1 MDFHQYTDIMNAATY
16 VSFLISPIILVV
28 TFIMI
33 RYRYRPKNWNNIGKA
48 ALSGLVGVL
57 FLLIADYIMDLIWH
71 GNLFNLRRMTFYVFV
86 VVAFSAELGKL
97 LPLRMYFYNKPGF
110 KGPFESIRYS
120 IIISLCYSMI
130 AVLLFAFDI
139 VGTDKIKTPL
149 LFLYSYPFANIFFG
163 IVMGFFVGLG
173 KMRKNI
179 LIDESVA
186 LFITSFFH
194 GLFYFC
200 FISSDIRLFVVTT
213 IGFIIIGIMLLVKS
227 LSFVTDK
234 DQAV

>member
-1 MDFHQYTDIMNAATY
+1 MDSAVYL
-16 VSFLISPIILVV
+16 SFLISPIILIV

-33 RYRYRPKNWNNIGKA
+33 RYRYHPKNWNNIIKA
-48 ALSGLVGVL
+48 AISGLLGVL
-57 FLLIADYIMDLIWH
+57 FLILADYVINLIWN
-71 GNLFNLRRMTFYVFV
+71 GNLFNLRRMAFYVFV
-86 VVAFSAELGKL
+86 VVAFSAELGKM
-97 LPLRMYFYNKPGF
+97 LPLRMYFYNKSSF

-130 AVLLFAFDI
+130 AVALFAFDI
-139 VGTDKIKTPL
+139 VGTDKIKAPL
-149 LFLYSYPFANIFFG
+149 LFLYTYPFANIFFG

-173 KMRKNI
+173 KMRKNV

-213 IGFIIIGIMLLVKS
+213 LGFIIIGIMLLIKS
-227 LSFVTDK
+227 MSFTTDK